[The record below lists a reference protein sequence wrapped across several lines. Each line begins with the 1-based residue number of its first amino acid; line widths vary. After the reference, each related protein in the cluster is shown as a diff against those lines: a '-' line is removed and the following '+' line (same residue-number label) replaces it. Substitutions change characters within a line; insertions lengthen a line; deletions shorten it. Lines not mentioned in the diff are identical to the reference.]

1 MIGAEP
7 TILVKEREVL
17 AKIDKQQNIG
27 NIIDIKGSFNLFSSA
42 DAAATYSQ
50 EFDVWDSNVA
60 TIDSNGTVTGKT
72 VGQTYAQIKIKDST
86 DNVINT
92 LYVLV
97 SVVPDKDEYVTYPM
111 VEAGQTFTV
120 ALKANGTVWSWGNNA
135 SGQLGLGYT
144 GGMETEPRKVMS
156 NIKKIAVG
164 DNFVMALDFDGH
176 LWTWGVNNYGQ
187 LGQGLVTS
195 VPA

>member
-1 MIGAEP
+1 M
-7 TILVKEREVL
+7 
-17 AKIDKQQNIG
+17 
-27 NIIDIKGSFNLFSSA
+27 
-42 DAAATYSQ
+42 
-50 EFDVWDSNVA
+50 
-60 TIDSNGTVTGKT
+60 
-72 VGQTYAQIKIKDST
+72 
-86 DNVINT
+86 
-92 LYVLV
+92 
-97 SVVPDKDEYVTYPM
+97 PDKDEYVTYPM

-195 VPA
+195 VQLNTPQMIQSFVNNGLLVTDISVGGSGVDEFALAITDTMDVYGWGKNYNGQIKSGSAGYILSRYIQVYQEQ